1 MQNRRLSLAIA
12 AVVVAAIPFLILS
25 NSYSIYAQS
34 SIVTRWGSFG
44 TGEGQFNRPAGIT
57 EDLGSNT
64 LYVVDRGN
72 DRIQKFTTD
81 GKFILKWGSSGTGDG
96 QFRSPTGI
104 ATDLVSP
111 GHVWVADSGNS
122 RIQKF
127 YSNGT
132 FITKWGSPGS
142 GPGQFGYITGISI
155 DSSSNVYVVGVGNNR
170 VQKFTG
176 DGKFITKWTNLGLSG
191 SGNILEAIYLDVGP
205 LNKLYMT
212 YRDHNRAEVL

>member
-1 MQNRRLSLAIA
+1 MRLSLAIA

-25 NSYSIYAQS
+25 NNSYSIYAQS

-44 TGEGQFNRPAGIT
+44 TGDGQFSRPAGIT

-96 QFRSPTGI
+96 QFHIP
-104 ATDLVSP
+104 V
-111 GHVWVADSGNS
+111 
-122 RIQKF
+122 
-127 YSNGT
+127 
-132 FITKWGSPGS
+132 
-142 GPGQFGYITGISI
+142 GISV
-155 DSSSNVYVVGVGNNR
+155 DLSGNVYVADQGNDR
-170 VQKFTG
+170 IEKFTG

-191 SGNILEAIYLDVGP
+191 GGNILEAIYLDVGP
-205 LNKLYMT
+205 LDKVYMT
-212 YRDHNRAEVL
+212 DRDNNRVQVLSAAGGTK